1 MSEKY
6 TIRPAIELDALA
18 VKALLEE
25 LEGRDFDQEI
35 FGRIYTEYLEA
46 PLTLIFVATQ
56 EEGEIIGF
64 ISCKGQSLLHH
75 EGLVFEIQ
83 ELIVT
88 AAHQGKGLG
97 RKLIAEL
104 KLDLE
109 KLGAISLEVTSNK
122 RRKEAHAFY
131 QSVGFLNSHEKFTIL
146 LLT

>member
-6 TIRPAIELDALA
+6 TIRAADASDSPG
-18 VKALLEE
+18 VKLLLED
-25 LEGRDFDQEI
+25 LEGRAFYQDI
-35 FGRIYTEYLEA
+35 FSRIYTEYLEA

-83 ELIVT
+83 ELVVT
-88 AAHQGKGLG
+88 ATHQGKGLG
-97 RKLIAEL
+97 RKLVAAL
-104 KLDLE
+104 KPDLE

-131 QSVGFLNSHEKFTIL
+131 QSVGFLNSHEKFTIYF
-146 LLT
+146 

>member
-1 MSEKY
+1 MSEIY
-6 TIRPAIELDALA
+6 TIRAADASDSPG
-18 VKALLEE
+18 VKLLLEE
-25 LEGRDFDQEI
+25 LEGRTFDQDI
-35 FGRIYTEYLEA
+35 FTRIYAEYLEA

-83 ELIVT
+83 ELVVT
-88 AAHQGKGLG
+88 ATHQGKGLG
-97 RKLIAEL
+97 RKLIAAL
-104 KLDLE
+104 KSDLE

-131 QSVGFLNSHEKFTIL
+131 QSVGFINSHEKFTIYF
-146 LLT
+146 

>member
-6 TIRPAIELDALA
+6 TIRAADASDSPG
-18 VKALLEE
+18 VKLLLEE
-25 LEGRDFDQEI
+25 LEGRAFYQDI
-35 FGRIYTEYLEA
+35 FSRIYTEYLEA

-83 ELIVT
+83 ELVVT

-97 RKLIAEL
+97 RKLVAAL
-104 KLDLE
+104 KPDLE

-131 QSVGFLNSHEKFTIL
+131 QSVGFLNSHEKFTIYF
-146 LLT
+146 

>member
-6 TIRPAIELDALA
+6 TIRAADASDSSG
-18 VKALLEE
+18 VKLLLEE
-25 LEGRDFDQEI
+25 LEGRAFYQDI
-35 FGRIYTEYLEA
+35 FSRIYTEYLEA

-83 ELIVT
+83 ELVVT

-97 RKLIAEL
+97 RKLVAAL
-104 KLDLE
+104 KPDLE

-131 QSVGFLNSHEKFTIL
+131 QSVGFLNSHEKFTIYF
-146 LLT
+146 

>member
-6 TIRPAIELDALA
+6 IVRPAMESDATA

-25 LEGRDFDQEI
+25 LEGRAFDQEI
-35 FGRIYTEYLEA
+35 FTRIYAEYLTA
-46 PLTLIFVATQ
+46 PLTLLYVAVGSET
-56 EEGEIIGF
+56 EIVGF

-88 AAHQGKGLG
+88 AAHQGRGVG
-97 RKLIAEL
+97 RKLIDVLKSEL
-104 KLDLE
+104 TRLE
-109 KLGAISLEVTSNK
+109 AKSLEVTSNK

-131 QSVGFLNSHEKFTIL
+131 QSVGFLNSHEKFTIYF
-146 LLT
+146 

>member
-6 TIRPAIELDALA
+6 TIRAADASDSPG
-18 VKALLEE
+18 VKLLLEE
-25 LEGRDFDQEI
+25 LEGRAFDQDI
-35 FGRIYTEYLEA
+35 FTRIYAEYLEA

-83 ELIVT
+83 ELVVT
-88 AAHQGKGLG
+88 ATHQGKGLG
-97 RKLIAEL
+97 RKLVEAL
-104 KLDLE
+104 KPDLE

-131 QSVGFLNSHEKFTIL
+131 QSVGFLNSHEKFTIYF
-146 LLT
+146 

>member
-1 MSEKY
+1 MSEEY
-6 TIRPAIELDALA
+6 TIRAADASDSPG
-18 VKALLEE
+18 VKLLLEE
-25 LEGRDFDQEI
+25 LEGRAFYQDI
-35 FGRIYTEYLEA
+35 FSRIYTEYLEA

-56 EEGEIIGF
+56 EEGEIVGF

-83 ELIVT
+83 ELVVT

-97 RKLIAEL
+97 RKLVAAL
-104 KLDLE
+104 KPDLE

-131 QSVGFLNSHEKFTIL
+131 QSVGFLNSHEKFTIYF
-146 LLT
+146 